1 MRHPFQSKMSHAVE
15 RNKGFTLLELIIVII
30 ILGILSVSVSTR
42 FGGTSGFAEY
52 TYQARLI
59 SSLRNMQLR
68 AMQDTRQNYC
78 FQINFSNSPAAFGPP
93 TLSYNPGTPSDTC
106 STAIDHTGPEYLA
119 TSASEMSDESVVFGS
134 LPFNY
139 IGFDNLGRP
148 VTDDLSSVNCSAGC
162 QVDFVAQETASVCI
176 ESEGYIH
183 VC

>member
-1 MRHPFQSKMSHAVE
+1 MNRKAAS
-15 RNKGFTLLELIIVII
+15 GFTLLELIIVII

-59 SSLRNMQLR
+59 SSLRNMQQR
-68 AMQDTRQNYC
+68 AMQDTRQGYC
-78 FQINFSNSPAAFGPP
+78 FQINFATSPAAFGPP
-93 TLSYNPGTPSDTC
+93 TLSYNPATPSATC
-106 STAIDHTGPEYLA
+106 STAIDHTGADYLT
-119 TSASEMSDESVVFGS
+119 TSVSEMSDESVVFGS

-148 VTDDLSSVNCSAGC
+148 ITDDAGSPNCASGC
-162 QVDFVAQETASVCI
+162 QVDFVAQDTASVCI